1 MLKKFL
7 SALLVPTLLLA
18 GCGISSNKNDD
29 KLDIVCTVFPAYDW
43 TRHVAGDDPDVRI
56 SYLLE
61 SGSDLHNFQP
71 TADDIIRISDCDIFI
86 YVGGESDAWVEDALS
101 NARNKNMTVINL
113 LDVLSDSLK
122 EEEIKEGMEGHEDCS
137 HDDETEY
144 DEHIWLSL
152 NNAERCVSEIS
163 RQLGGANKD
172 NAQKYEENA
181 AEYNAQLQLL
191 DRSFHM
197 LFDEKND
204 VMIFGDRFP
213 FRYFT
218 EDYGIDYY
226 AAFPGC
232 SADTDASFETIA
244 FLAGKADEV
253 GADTIFA
260 IENSDCTIADAVVEN
275 TAGKSA
281 KIAVLDSIQ
290 SVSGKQIEDGA
301 TYLSIMDNNY
311 QILKEAFQ

>member
-1 MLKKFL
+1 MLKKIL
-7 SALLVPTLLLA
+7 SALLTPTVLLA
-18 GCGISSNKNDD
+18 GCGVSPIKDD
-29 KLDIVCTVFPAYDW
+29 GKLNIVCTVFPAYDW
-43 TRHVAGDDPDVRI
+43 TRHVAGDNPDVRI

-61 SGSDLHNFQP
+61 NGSDLHNFQP
-71 TADDIIRISDCDIFI
+71 TADDIIKISDCDIFV

-101 NARNKNMTVINL
+101 NARNKDMIVINL

-122 EEEIKEGMEGHEDCS
+122 EEEIKEGMAEYEGGS
-137 HDDETEY
+137 HDDEPEY

-163 RQLGGANKD
+163 RQLSGADKD
-172 NAQKYEENA
+172 NAQKYEGNA
-181 AEYNAQLQLL
+181 GEYNTQLQLL

-197 LFDEKND
+197 LFDEKD
-204 VMIFGDRFP
+204 AVMIFGDRFP
-213 FRYFT
+213 FLYFT

-226 AAFPGC
+226 AAFTGC
-232 SADTDASFETIA
+232 SADTDASFKTIA
-244 FLAGKADEV
+244 FLADKADEIS
-253 GADTIFA
+253 ADTIFA
-260 IENSDCTIADAVVEN
+260 IEGSDCTIADAVVEN

-290 SVSGKQIEDGA
+290 SVSEKQIGDGV

>member
-1 MLKKFL
+1 MLRKIL
-7 SALLVPTLLLA
+7 SAALVPAVMLT
-18 GCGISSNKNDD
+18 GCGAPSSKGDD

-43 TRHVAGDDPDVRI
+43 TRNIVGDSSGVRVN
-56 SYLLE
+56 YLLK

-71 TADDIIRISDCDIFI
+71 TADDIISISDCDIFV

-101 NARNKNMTVINL
+101 NARNKDMIVINL

-122 EEEIKEGMEGHEDCS
+122 EEEIKEGMAENNSGAHED
-137 HDDETEY
+137 EPEY

-163 RQLGGANKD
+163 RQLSDADKE
-172 NAQKYEENA
+172 NAQKYEDNA
-181 AEYNAQLQLL
+181 AEYNTLLQLL
-191 DRSFHM
+191 DRSLHM
-197 LFDEKND
+197 LFDEKD
-204 VMIFGDRFP
+204 AVMIFGDRFP

-226 AAFPGC
+226 AAFTGC

-244 FLAGKADEV
+244 FLAGKADEIN
-253 GADTIFA
+253 ADTVFA
-260 IENSDCTIADAVVEN
+260 IEGSDCSIADAVVEN

-281 KIAVLDSIQ
+281 EIAVLDSIQ
-290 SVSGKQIEDGA
+290 SVSEKQIGDGV
-301 TYLSIMDNNY
+301 TYLSIMENNY
-311 QILKEAFQ
+311 NILKEAFQ

>member
-1 MLKKFL
+1 MLKKIL
-7 SALLVPTLLLA
+7 SAALVPAVMLT
-18 GCGISSNKNDD
+18 GCGVSPDKNDD

-43 TRHVAGDDPDVRI
+43 TRNIVGDSSGVRVN
-56 SYLLE
+56 YLLK

-71 TADDIIRISDCDIFI
+71 TADDIISISDCDIFV

-101 NARNKNMTVINL
+101 NARNKDMIVINL

-122 EEEIKEGMEGHEDCS
+122 EEEIKEGMAENNSGAHED
-137 HDDETEY
+137 EPEY

-163 RQLGGANKD
+163 RQLSDADKE
-172 NAQKYEENA
+172 NAQKYEDNA
-181 AEYNAQLQLL
+181 AEYNTQLQLL
-191 DRSFHM
+191 DRSLHM
-197 LFDEKND
+197 LFDEKD
-204 VMIFGDRFP
+204 AVMIFGDRFP

-226 AAFPGC
+226 AAFTGC

-244 FLAGKADEV
+244 FLAGKADEINT
-253 GADTIFA
+253 DTVFA
-260 IENSDCTIADAVVEN
+260 IEGSDCSIADAVVEN

-281 KIAVLDSIQ
+281 EIAVLDSIQ
-290 SVSGKQIEDGA
+290 SVSEKQIGDGV
-301 TYLSIMDNNY
+301 TYLSIMENNY
-311 QILKEAFQ
+311 NILKEAFQ

>member
-1 MLKKFL
+1 MLKKLL
-7 SALLVPTLLLA
+7 SAALVPAVLLT
-18 GCGISSNKNDD
+18 GCGASSSKDD
-29 KLDIVCTVFPAYDW
+29 GRIDIVCTVFPAYDW
-43 TRHVAGDDPDVRI
+43 TRHVTGDNPGVNV

-71 TADDIIRISDCDIFI
+71 TADDIIKISDCDIFV
-86 YVGGESDAWVEDALS
+86 YVGGESDTWVEDALS
-101 NARNKNMTVINL
+101 NARNKDMIVINL
-113 LDVLSDSLK
+113 LDVLSGSLK
-122 EEEIKEGMEGHEDCS
+122 EEEIKEGMQEHEDKA

-163 RQLGGANKD
+163 RQLGIADKENAQAYTD
-172 NAQKYEENA
+172 NAAKYNT
-181 AEYNAQLQLL
+181 QLQLF
-191 DRSFHM
+191 DRSFHT
-197 LFDEKND
+197 LFDEKD
-204 VMIFGDRFP
+204 AVMIFGDRFP

-226 AAFPGC
+226 AAFTGC

-244 FLAGKADEV
+244 FLAGKADEIN
-253 GADTIFA
+253 ADTIFA
-260 IENSDCTIADAVVEN
+260 IEGSDCSIADAVVEN

-281 KIAVLDSIQ
+281 EIAVLNSIQ
-290 SVSGKQIEDGA
+290 SVSRKQIEDGV
-301 TYLSIMDNNY
+301 TYLSVMENNY